1 MRSVFSVFFAAVV
14 ALLSCSGHTE
24 MPEAETPSQNH
35 LKPVS
40 ISKKMVKIEGGSYE
54 AFIGKDSGRVVKV
67 STFYLDD
74 SPVTNAE
81 YLQFLKINPQWT
93 RSKVKK
99 LYADSSYLKDWKSD
113 FEIPENLS
121 PDAPVTNVSWFAA
134 KEYAKSVGKRLP
146 TIDEWE
152 FVALA
157 DQTTKNASKN
167 PEFTDFILK
176 AYQKKDKNKQ
186 IIRQEPAN
194 YYGVYN
200 MYGMVWEWTF
210 DFNSVMMSGE
220 SRKDNSTNDN
230 LFCAGA
236 AVTSADLRNYAAF
249 VRYALRGSLKADYC
263 LNNLGFRCAKDEF
276 KN

>member
-1 MRSVFSVFFAAVV
+1 MRFWVSMFLAIAVT
-14 ALLSCSGHTE
+14 LLSCSGSSE
-24 MPEAETPSQNH
+24 MPETETRIQGR
-35 LKPVS
+35 LKLIS
-40 ISKKMVKIEGGSYE
+40 NSKKMVKISGGTYE
-54 AFIGKDSGRVVKV
+54 AFIGKDSGRIVKV
-67 STFYLDD
+67 PTFYLDD
-74 SPVTNAE
+74 SPITNAE
-81 YLQFLKINPQWT
+81 YLQFLKANPQWAK
-93 RSKVKK
+93 SKVKR
-99 LYADSSYLKDWKSD
+99 LYADSTYLQHWKSD

-121 PDAPVTNVSWFAA
+121 PNAPVTNVSWFAA

-157 DQTTKNASKN
+157 DRTTKNASKK

-176 AYQKKDKNKQ
+176 SYQKKDKAKQ
-186 IIRQEPAN
+186 VVAQDSAN
-194 YYGVYN
+194 YYGVHN

-220 SRKDNSTNDN
+220 SRKDNATNDN

-236 AVTSADLRNYAAF
+236 AVTSSDLRNYAAF

-263 LNNLGFRCAKDEF
+263 LNNLGFRCAKNLN
-276 KN
+276 K